1 MKDKLLLKIFRNA
14 GFTLLELLIVMI
26 IIGLLAAL
34 IGPKMIGRVGESRQT
49 VAKQQVEGF
58 GSALEMYRLDTTK
71 YPTQEQGL
79 EALVSE
85 PQGVNNWKGPYL
97 KKKFI
102 PKDPWGHEYIYT
114 YPGANGDYDIVSYG
128 ADGNTGGG
136 GGGKEVASWGKDLCF
151 LLLKGNKGWQISKIL
166 H

>member
-1 MKDKLLLKIFRNA
+1 MRKKFKRVLLNHD

-49 VAKQQVEGF
+49 VAKQQIEGF
-58 GSALEMYRLDTTK
+58 SSALEMYKLDTTK

-79 EALVSE
+79 EALVTE
-85 PQGVNNWKGPYL
+85 PQGISNWKGPYL

-102 PKDPWGHEYIYT
+102 PKDPWGNNYGYL
-114 YPGANGDYDIVSYG
+114 YPGEHGDYDIVSYG
-128 ADGNTGGG
+128 ADGNAGGEG
-136 GGGKEVASWGKDLCF
+136 EAKDVASWE
-151 LLLKGNKGWQISKIL
+151 
-166 H
+166 

>member
-128 ADGNTGGG
+128 ADGNTGGDG
-136 GGGKEVASWGKDLCF
+136 EDKDVASWE
-151 LLLKGNKGWQISKIL
+151 
-166 H
+166 

>member
-1 MKDKLLLKIFRNA
+1 MGNKLKLRLLKRG

-49 VAKQQVEGF
+49 VAKQQIEGF
-58 GSALEMYRLDTTK
+58 SSALEMYKLDTTK

-79 EALVSE
+79 EALVTQ
-85 PQGVNNWKGPYL
+85 PQGINNWKGPYL

-102 PKDPWGHEYIYT
+102 PKDPWGNNYVYT
-114 YPGANGDYDIVSYG
+114 YPGEHGDYDMVSYG
-128 ADGNTGGG
+128 ADGNSGGDG
-136 GGGKEVASWGKDLCF
+136 EDKDVASWE
-151 LLLKGNKGWQISKIL
+151 
-166 H
+166 

>member
-1 MKDKLLLKIFRNA
+1 MGNKLKLRLLKRG

-49 VAKQQVEGF
+49 VAKQQIEGF
-58 GSALEMYRLDTTK
+58 SSALEMYKLDTTK

-79 EALVSE
+79 EALVIQ
-85 PQGVNNWKGPYL
+85 PQGITYWKGSYL

-102 PKDPWGHEYIYT
+102 PKDPWGNNYIYT
-114 YPGANGDYDIVSYG
+114 YPGEHGDYDIVSYG
-128 ADGNTGGG
+128 ADGNSGGDG
-136 GGGKEVASWGKDLCF
+136 EDKDVASWE
-151 LLLKGNKGWQISKIL
+151 
-166 H
+166 

>member
-1 MKDKLLLKIFRNA
+1 MKDKLLLKIFRSA

-34 IGPKMIGRVGESRQT
+34 IGPKMIGRVGESRQ
-49 VAKQQVEGF
+49 VAAKQQVEGF
-58 GSALEMYRLDTTK
+58 GSALEMYKLDTTK

-102 PKDPWGHEYIYT
+102 PKDPWGNEYIYT

-128 ADGNTGGG
+128 ADGNTGGDG
-136 GGGKEVASWGKDLCF
+136 EDKDVVSWE
-151 LLLKGNKGWQISKIL
+151 
-166 H
+166 

>member
-1 MKDKLLLKIFRNA
+1 MERLEMKSKRYLPLLRSG

-49 VAKQQVEGF
+49 VAKQQIEGF
-58 GSALEMYRLDTTK
+58 SSALEMYKLDTTK

-79 EALVSE
+79 DALVTE
-85 PQGVNNWKGPYL
+85 PQGIMNWKGPYL

-102 PKDPWGHEYIYT
+102 PKDPWGNNYVYIY
-114 YPGANGDYDIVSYG
+114 PGEHGDYDILSYG
-128 ADGNTGGG
+128 ADGNSGGDG
-136 GGGKEVASWGKDLCF
+136 EDKDVASWE
-151 LLLKGNKGWQISKIL
+151 
-166 H
+166 

>member
-1 MKDKLLLKIFRNA
+1 MGKKQLIRLLRSE

-49 VAKQQVEGF
+49 VAKQQIEGF
-58 GSALEMYRLDTTK
+58 SSALEMYKLDTTK

-79 EALVSE
+79 EALVAE
-85 PQGVNNWKGPYL
+85 PQGMLNWKGPYL

-102 PKDPWGHEYIYT
+102 PKDPWGNAYSYT
-114 YPGANGDYDIVSYG
+114 FPGENGDYDIVSFG
-128 ADGNTGGG
+128 ADGSAGGDG
-136 GGGKEVASWGKDLCF
+136 ENKDVTSWE
-151 LLLKGNKGWQISKIL
+151 
-166 H
+166 

>member
-1 MKDKLLLKIFRNA
+1 MKDKLLQKIFRSA

-49 VAKQQVEGF
+49 VAKQQIEGF
-58 GSALEMYRLDTTK
+58 GSALEMYKLDTTK

-85 PQGVNNWKGPYL
+85 PQGVSNWKGPYL

-102 PKDPWGHEYIYT
+102 PKDPWGNDYVYT

-128 ADGNTGGG
+128 ADGNTGGDG
-136 GGGKEVASWGKDLCF
+136 EDKDVLSWE
-151 LLLKGNKGWQISKIL
+151 
-166 H
+166 

>member
-1 MKDKLLLKIFRNA
+1 MKDKLLLKIFKSA

-58 GSALEMYRLDTTK
+58 GSALEMYKLDTTK

-114 YPGANGDYDIVSYG
+114 YPGKTSTRSVP
-128 ADGNTGGG
+128 
-136 GGGKEVASWGKDLCF
+136 
-151 LLLKGNKGWQISKIL
+151 
-166 H
+166 

>member
-1 MKDKLLLKIFRNA
+1 MRKKFTRVLLKRD

-49 VAKQQVEGF
+49 VAKQQIEGF
-58 GSALEMYRLDTTK
+58 SSALEMYKLDTTK

-79 EALVSE
+79 EALVTE
-85 PQGVNNWKGPYL
+85 TQGIANWKGPYL

-102 PKDPWGHEYIYT
+102 PKDPWGNNYVYIH
-114 YPGANGDYDIVSYG
+114 PGEHGDYDIISYG
-128 ADGNTGGG
+128 ADGNSGGDG
-136 GGGKEVASWGKDLCF
+136 ESKDVASWE
-151 LLLKGNKGWQISKIL
+151 
-166 H
+166 

>member
-1 MKDKLLLKIFRNA
+1 MRKKLKLELLKRG

-49 VAKQQVEGF
+49 VAKQQIEGF
-58 GSALEMYRLDTTK
+58 SSSMEMYKLDTTK

-79 EALVSE
+79 EALVTE
-85 PQGVNNWKGPYL
+85 PQGIANWKGPYL

-102 PKDPWGHEYIYT
+102 PKDPWGNNYVYT
-114 YPGANGDYDIVSYG
+114 YPGEHGDYDIVSYG
-128 ADGNTGGG
+128 ADGNSGGDG
-136 GGGKEVASWGKDLCF
+136 EAKDVASWE
-151 LLLKGNKGWQISKIL
+151 
-166 H
+166 

>member
-1 MKDKLLLKIFRNA
+1 MKDKLLLKIFKSA

-58 GSALEMYRLDTTK
+58 GSALEMYKLDTTK

-128 ADGNTGGG
+128 ADGNTGGDG
-136 GGGKEVASWGKDLCF
+136 EEKDVASWE
-151 LLLKGNKGWQISKIL
+151 
-166 H
+166 

>member
-1 MKDKLLLKIFRNA
+1 MKDKLLLKIFKSA

-128 ADGNTGGG
+128 ADGNTGGDG
-136 GGGKEVASWGKDLCF
+136 EDKDVASWE
-151 LLLKGNKGWQISKIL
+151 
-166 H
+166 

>member
-1 MKDKLLLKIFRNA
+1 MGNRLKLKLLRQG

-49 VAKQQVEGF
+49 VSKQQIEGF
-58 GSALEMYRLDTTK
+58 SSALEMYKLDTTK

-79 EALVSE
+79 EALVTE
-85 PQGVNNWKGPYL
+85 PQGAVNWKGPYL

-102 PKDPWGHEYIYT
+102 PKDPWGNNYVYV
-114 YPGANGDYDIVSYG
+114 YPGEHGDYDILSYG
-128 ADGNTGGG
+128 ADGNSGGDG
-136 GGGKEVASWGKDLCF
+136 EDKDVASWE
-151 LLLKGNKGWQISKIL
+151 
-166 H
+166 

>member
-1 MKDKLLLKIFRNA
+1 MKNDFAVRWLRSG

-49 VAKQQVEGF
+49 VAKQQIEGF
-58 GSALEMYRLDTTK
+58 SSALEMYKLDTTK

-79 EALVSE
+79 EALVVM
-85 PQGVNNWKGPYL
+85 PQGLNNWKGPYL

-102 PKDPWGHEYIYT
+102 PKDPWGNNYVYT
-114 YPGANGDYDIVSYG
+114 YPGEHGDYDILSYG
-128 ADGNTGGG
+128 ADGNSGGDG
-136 GGGKEVASWGKDLCF
+136 EDKDIASWE
-151 LLLKGNKGWQISKIL
+151 
-166 H
+166 